1 MKRAG
6 VKQDGEGVR
15 FSGFSPRNMVQIK
28 I

>member
-15 FSGFSPRNMVQIK
+15 FSGFSPSNMVQIK